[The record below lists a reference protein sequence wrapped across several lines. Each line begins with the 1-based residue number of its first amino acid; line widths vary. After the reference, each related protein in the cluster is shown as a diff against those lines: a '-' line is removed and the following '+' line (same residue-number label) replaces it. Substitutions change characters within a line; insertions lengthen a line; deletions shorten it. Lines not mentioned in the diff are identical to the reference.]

1 MKTALAAS
9 SLVVLAATL
18 AGCAT
23 TTYTSSWKAPDAQPV
38 GKLTGQKVVAVVV
51 AKNTAVRRAAEDSLA
66 AVLNANGAQGVPSY
80 TLVPEDAV
88 GDEAR
93 AKAAIEGS
101 GAAAVVVM
109 RPVAK
114 DKELRATSSTMYMG
128 PTYGPYWGGYYR
140 YGWGAAWA
148 PAPDIRTDTIVTV
161 ETLVYSL
168 KQNKLVWAGESR
180 TTNPSQVDAF
190 VRELAAGAAKEMKKL
205 GLL

>member
-1 MKTALAAS
+1 MRRAVAGWFVA
-9 SLVVLAATL
+9 VLAVSLSA
-18 AGCAT
+18 CAT
-23 TTYTSSWKAPDAQPV
+23 TTYTSSWKAPDAQPL
-38 GKLTGQKVVAVVV
+38 GRLTGQKVVAVVMT
-51 AKNTAVRRAAEDSLA
+51 KNTAARRAAEDALVD
-66 AVLNANGAQGVPSY
+66 VLNANGASGVASY

-114 DKELRATSSTMYMG
+114 DKEVRATSTTMYMG
-128 PTYGPYWGGYYR
+128 PMYGPYWGGYWG
-140 YGWGAAWA
+140 YGWGGAWA

-168 KQNKLVWAGESR
+168 KQNKLVWAGQSQ
-180 TTNPSQVDAF
+180 TTNPGKVDAF
-190 VRELAAGAAKEMKKL
+190 VRELAAGAGREMKKL